1 MYCFH
6 MASLG
11 RIRIQLVID
20 HPVNVL
26 IDKIAG
32 AERRSG
38 SAVVEIASL
47 EHAQKNGYDLAQE
60 FPAQRPLIK
69 QATQPSS

>member
-6 MASLG
+6 MASPG
-11 RIRIQLVID
+11 RIPIQLVID

-32 AERRSG
+32 AGVNKILTIKEGRG
-38 SAVVEIASL
+38 LIE
-47 EHAQKNGYDLAQE
+47 QNE
-60 FPAQRPLIK
+60 FRNREGR
-69 QATQPSS
+69 

>member
-38 SAVVEIASL
+38 SAVVEIALL
-47 EHAQKNGYDLAQE
+47 EYAQKNGYDVRRSFRHNIL
-60 FPAQRPLIK
+60 
-69 QATQPSS
+69 